1 MSTLTIRTLYDD
13 IQSRLDEL
21 SVDSSAVSESR
32 NTLDR
37 VIAGGEATYGVNTG
51 FGKLANKRIDDNDLS
66 TLQRNLLVSH
76 AVGVGDP
83 VPREITAIMLAL
95 KVHALGMGY
104 SGVSETTFGRLLE
117 FSRSGMIPVV
127 PTRGSVGAS
136 GDLAPLAHMS
146 LPLIG
151 LGYIWSDDG
160 KHIPA
165 AEALAA
171 KGMSPIELQAKDGLS
186 LINGTQFM
194 AAYGAYVMERA
205 VKLVRT
211 A

>member
-76 AVGVGDP
+76 AVGVGDS
-83 VPREITAIMLAL
+83 RTSRNNGH
-95 KVHALGMGY
+95 HAGAQGPCP
-104 SGVSETTFGRLLE
+104 GHGIFWCFG
-117 FSRSGMIPVV
+117 SHIWA
-127 PTRGSVGAS
+127 SVGIFS
-136 GDLAPLAHMS
+136 VR
-146 LPLIG
+146 
-151 LGYIWSDDG
+151 DD
-160 KHIPA
+160 PC
-165 AEALAA
+165 
-171 KGMSPIELQAKDGLS
+171 
-186 LINGTQFM
+186 
-194 AAYGAYVMERA
+194 
-205 VKLVRT
+205 RT
-211 A
+211 NSR